1 MTATMP
7 AQRVGYQGQ
16 DGFTRI
22 LLAEWTKLRTVPRW
36 GLTLLAAVLLTI
48 LIALLTATGSHTSS
62 EGPDG
67 APVPPP
73 PTTFLDQGYFVFK
86 PLAGD
91 GSITARV
98 VSQDNSGD
106 WAKAGVMIRQGA
118 TPGSS
123 YAAMMVTPG
132 HGVRLQSDFSKD
144 LKGSPGPA
152 PRWLRLTRTGKSVTG
167 YESANGSDWAR
178 IGAVK
183 LDALGTTAEVG
194 MFVASPDQTQIKR
207 QFGGESIQ
215 GQATRGRAVF
225 DNVGTTAAQPQS
237 SAPWQQRNGSPPP
250 SRGSSSEAGGVFT
263 VTGSGDVGPFKFGED
278 IAGMS
283 LSGVLAGLMAIVA
296 LGVLSITSEYKRGM
310 IRSTFTAGP
319 RRGRVLA
326 AKAVV
331 LGATTFVAGLV
342 ASFGAFLLANPIL
355 DSNGFTTPS
364 LSDGP
369 VLRAIVGTAA
379 LMAVVA
385 VLALGVGVILRHS
398 AGAITAV
405 VLLLFVPQIL
415 ASGLPLSAALWLGRI
430 TPAAGFAIQQTVE
443 RYDSPI
449 DPWAGFGVL
458 CAYTAAALAAAYWL
472 LRRRDA

>member
-7 AQRVGYQGQ
+7 DQRVASQGQ

-48 LIALLTATGSHTSS
+48 LIALLSATGNHTSS

-67 APVPPP
+67 ASIPP

-132 HGVRLQSDFSKD
+132 HGIRLQSDFSTD
-144 LKGSPGPA
+144 LAGSASPA
-152 PRWLRLTRTGKSVTG
+152 PRWLRLTRTGTSVTG
-167 YESANGSDWAR
+167 YESADGVSWSR
-178 IGAVK
+178 VGAVK
-183 LDALGTTAEVG
+183 LNALGSTAEVG
-194 MFVASPDQTQIKR
+194 MFVASADQTQIKR
-207 QFGGESIQ
+207 QFGGESIS
-215 GQATRGRAVF
+215 GQSTLGRAIF

-237 SAPWQQRNGSPPP
+237 SAPWQQRSGSMPP

-278 IAGMS
+278 IAKMS
-283 LSGVLAGLMAIVA
+283 LSGVFAGLMALVA

-331 LGATTFVAGLV
+331 LGVTTFVAGLV

-355 DSNGFTTPS
+355 DSHGFAAPS

-369 VLRAIVGTAA
+369 VLRALVGTAA

-398 AGAITAV
+398 AGAITVV
-405 VLLLFVPQIL
+405 VLLLFIPQIL

-443 RYDSPI
+443 RYDSAI
-449 DPWAGFGVL
+449 SPWAGFGVL

>member
-7 AQRVGYQGQ
+7 DQRVASQGQ

-48 LIALLTATGSHTSS
+48 LIALLTAVGSHFSS
-62 EGPDG
+62 EGPG
-67 APVPPP
+67 GVSIPP
-73 PTTFLDQGYFVFK
+73 PTTFQDQGYFVFK
-86 PLAGD
+86 PLSGD

-144 LKGSPGPA
+144 LKGSSGPA

-178 IGAVK
+178 IGAVR
-183 LDALGTTAEVG
+183 LDALEPTVEVG

-215 GQATRGRAVF
+215 GLSTQGRAVF

-237 SAPWQQRNGSPPP
+237 SAPWQQRNRSMPP

-263 VTGSGDVGPFKFGED
+263 VIGSGDVGPFKFGDD
-278 IAGMS
+278 IARRS
-283 LSGVLAGLMAIVA
+283 LSGVLAGLMALVA

-355 DSNGFTTPS
+355 HSNGFTAPS

-398 AGAITAV
+398 AGAITVV

-443 RYDSPI
+443 RYDSAI
-449 DPWAGFGVL
+449 SPWAGFGVL

>member
-1 MTATMP
+1 MTATMLD
-7 AQRVGYQGQ
+7 RRIDSRGQ

-36 GLTLLAAVLLTI
+36 GLTLLASVLLTI
-48 LIALLTATGSHTSS
+48 LIALLTAFGSQTSS

-73 PTTFLDQGYFVFK
+73 TTFQDQGYFVFK

-98 VSQDNSGD
+98 VSQDNSGE

-132 HGVRLQSDFSKD
+132 HGVRLQSDFSTD
-144 LKGSPGPA
+144 LKGSSGPT
-152 PRWLRLTRTGKSVTG
+152 PRWLRLTRTGTSVTG
-167 YESANGSDWAR
+167 YESADGASWSR
-178 IGAVK
+178 VGAVK
-183 LDALGTTAEVG
+183 VNALGPTTEVG
-194 MFVASPDQTQIKR
+194 MFVTSPSQMQITR
-207 QFGGESIQ
+207 QFGGESVHGAPTQ
-215 GQATRGRAVF
+215 GRAVF

-237 SAPWQQRNGSPPP
+237 AAPWQQRNRSMPPTG
-250 SRGSSSEAGGVFT
+250 GSSSEAVGVFT
-263 VTGSGDVGPFKFGED
+263 LTGSGDVAPFKFGED
-278 IAGMS
+278 IARMS

-331 LGATTFVAGLV
+331 LAATTFVAGLV

-355 DSNGFTTPS
+355 DSHGFAAPS
-364 LSDGP
+364 LSNGP
-369 VLRAIVGTAA
+369 VLRALVGTAA
-379 LMAVVA
+379 LMAAVA

-398 AGAITAV
+398 AGAITVV

>member
-1 MTATMP
+1 MTATLQD
-7 AQRVGYQGQ
+7 QRVASQGQ
-16 DGFTRI
+16 DSFTRI

-48 LIALLTATGSHTSS
+48 LIALLSANGNHTSS

-67 APVPPP
+67 APLPP

-86 PLAGD
+86 PLSGD

-144 LKGSPGPA
+144 LAGSSSPN
-152 PRWLRLTRTGKSVTG
+152 PRWLRLTRTGTSVAG
-167 YESANGSDWAR
+167 YESADGVSWSR
-178 IGAVK
+178 VGAVK
-183 LDALGTTAEVG
+183 LNALGTTAEVG

-207 QFGGESIQ
+207 QFGGESISGASTQ
-215 GQATRGRAVF
+215 GRAVF

-237 SAPWQQRNGSPPP
+237 SAPWQQRNRSMPP
-250 SRGSSSEAGGVFT
+250 SGSSSEAGGVFT
-263 VTGSGDVGPFKFGED
+263 VTGSGDVGPFKFGDD
-278 IAGMS
+278 IARMS
-283 LSGVLAGLMAIVA
+283 LSGVFAGLMALVA

-355 DSNGFTTPS
+355 DSHGFAAPS

-369 VLRAIVGTAA
+369 VLRALVGTAA

-398 AGAITAV
+398 AGAITVV

-443 RYDSPI
+443 RYDSAI
-449 DPWAGFGVL
+449 SPWAGFGVL